1 MPRLNDIYTKRND
14 LRRYISGKM
23 RSEDIRQQD
32 MAEELGITQGAFS
45 QKLRKGQ
52 FDYSDLVR
60 MFSKLHSTNEEI
72 QRLFS

>member
-23 RSEDIRQQD
+23 ASEDIRQKD

-45 QKLRKGQ
+45 QKLSKGQ
-52 FDYSDLVR
+52 FDFCDLVR
-60 MFSKLHSTNEEI
+60 MFSRLHSTDEEI
-72 QRLFS
+72 SRLF

>member
-45 QKLRKGQ
+45 QKLSKGQ
-52 FDYSDLVR
+52 FDYADLVR
-60 MFSKLHSTNEEI
+60 IFSRLRSTDEEI
-72 QRLFS
+72 MRLF